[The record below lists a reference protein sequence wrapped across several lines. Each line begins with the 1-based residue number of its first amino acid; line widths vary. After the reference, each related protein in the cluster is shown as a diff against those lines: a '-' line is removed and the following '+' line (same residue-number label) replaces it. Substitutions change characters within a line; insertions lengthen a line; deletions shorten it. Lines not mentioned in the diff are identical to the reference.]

1 MNSPG
6 SYVSDS
12 VIYGYSYNS
21 LAANTETHFE
31 SDGSVSTHY
40 MKYVADIDTSQATSL
55 PVVQGYYT
63 MRRSHKVYSP
73 VEDYIQVTRGST
85 STVVSGNVVTY
96 QPSIPEAASSFDI
109 ETPSP
114 LTNFTPSSI
123 SATVFNLDSRY
134 QPLILFDQYDGGQNI
149 LQQHKNYDQ
158 NVSYIYDYLGQF
170 PIARA
175 VGAMQSDIAYTSF
188 EADGTGNW
196 IITNPSLNTS
206 TALTGNISFNMTT
219 SSSIAD
225 NSLNAGTTYILSY
238 WSQNGPLTVTNS
250 ASVKTGVT
258 IGPWTYY
265 EHQVSGGTSV
275 SLTGTATIDELR
287 LYPKGALMSTFTY
300 NPQVGMTTECDPSN
314 KLVYYTYDTFG
325 RLHMTKDQYGNIVK
339 RYDYEYQA
347 TNN

>member
-1 MNSPG
+1 
-6 SYVSDS
+6 
-12 VIYGYSYNS
+12 
-21 LAANTETHFE
+21 
-31 SDGSVSTHY
+31 
-40 MKYVADIDTSQATSL
+40 
-55 PVVQGYYT
+55 
-63 MRRSHKVYSP
+63 
-73 VEDYIQVTRGST
+73 
-85 STVVSGNVVTY
+85 
-96 QPSIPEAASSFDI
+96 
-109 ETPSP
+109 
-114 LTNFTPSSI
+114 
-123 SATVFNLDSRY
+123 
-134 QPLILFDQYDGGQNI
+134 
-149 LQQHKNYDQ
+149 
-158 NVSYIYDYLGQF
+158 
-170 PIARA
+170 
-175 VGAMQSDIAYTSF
+175 
-188 EADGTGNW
+188 
-196 IITNPSLNTS
+196 
-206 TALTGNISFNMTT
+206 MTT